1 MNDLQID
8 YFLAAARNLSF
19 SGAAQELYVSQP
31 AVSRQVQTL
40 EEELGCPL
48 FVRMNKGISLTQN
61 GEMFYHFFENYRMQ
75 LQDLKMR
82 ARLSLE
88 NKNRVIHL
96 GVMTDSD
103 ISQIL
108 APVLTEFRQKYED
121 VKIEVNSYEP
131 GQALRALKADQED
144 LVLTIEPKI
153 LQSEGIESEVITNI
167 RRVLMYHR
175 SQEKTVGA
183 HPVPEDF
190 RDQEFLTISD
200 GDFDYVN
207 DMIKSFCKPYGF
219 VPKVQS
225 VRSTDAM
232 VLGVQC
238 NLGVAISDIWCRA
251 LHNEDFGYI
260 PLDTYHPVSL
270 VWKQGS
276 DETVLDFIELM
287 RKHIRGEYQ

>member
-40 EEELGCPL
+40 EGELGCPL

-96 GVMTDSD
+96 GIMTDSD

-108 APVLTEFRQKYED
+108 APV
-121 VKIEVNSYEP
+121 
-131 GQALRALKADQED
+131 
-144 LVLTIEPKI
+144 
-153 LQSEGIESEVITNI
+153 
-167 RRVLMYHR
+167 
-175 SQEKTVGA
+175 
-183 HPVPEDF
+183 
-190 RDQEFLTISD
+190 
-200 GDFDYVN
+200 
-207 DMIKSFCKPYGF
+207 
-219 VPKVQS
+219 
-225 VRSTDAM
+225 
-232 VLGVQC
+232 
-238 NLGVAISDIWCRA
+238 
-251 LHNEDFGYI
+251 
-260 PLDTYHPVSL
+260 
-270 VWKQGS
+270 
-276 DETVLDFIELM
+276 
-287 RKHIRGEYQ
+287 